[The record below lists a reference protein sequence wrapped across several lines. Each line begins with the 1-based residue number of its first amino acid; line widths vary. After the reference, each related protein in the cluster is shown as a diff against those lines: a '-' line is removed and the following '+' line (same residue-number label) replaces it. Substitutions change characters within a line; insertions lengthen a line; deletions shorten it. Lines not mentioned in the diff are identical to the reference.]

1 MRFIPGYENRLPQT
15 AGALL
20 LALAI
25 LATPVTPTAAQSGD
39 EAGEVV
45 TQLDGIRS
53 ELKSISQLLQ
63 TLEKHQQVTL
73 LMTRIRLKQQRLSLL
88 ESQLREARDNQ
99 ENMEQELEHMAAVE
113 KSYFESPDSGEFGS
127 EPPDEAMQK
136 ELEYMRQRKANL
148 QTRLEG
154 QRATV
159 IELENE
165 LMRARRDVLAL
176 EETVDEQLG
185 LR

>member
-1 MRFIPGYENRLPQT
+1 MRFIPGYENRHTQS

-25 LATPVTPTAAQSGD
+25 LAAPATPTAAQSGD

-45 TQLDGIRS
+45 TQLDGIRI
-53 ELKSISQLLQ
+53 ELKTISQLLQ
-63 TLEKHQQVTL
+63 TFEKHQQVTL

-88 ESQLREARDNQ
+88 ESQLREARGNQ
-99 ENMEQELEHMAAVE
+99 ENMEQELEHMEVVE
-113 KSYFESPDSGEFGS
+113 NSYFEGLDRDDFGA
-127 EPPDEAMQK
+127 EPPDDAMQK
-136 ELEYMRQRKANL
+136 ELEFIRQQKKNL
-148 QTRLEG
+148 ESRLQG
-154 QRATV
+154 QRAAV

-165 LMRARRDVLAL
+165 LARAREDVLAL